1 MANKPFP
8 AMSQG
13 PAMRILTIVA
23 VLLLA
28 GCSTPDNTSNDQTLA
43 PTSSTLEP
51 PSNDQTLAPTSSTLE
66 PLNATFSGHFEFAAS
81 FESPLLDGCSGHNIS
96 SAQTGNVLTLT
107 VPNGYENGTADAVVS
122 SGAPAAGSYRLC
134 LNEEAGTNIAT
145 TTGPS
150 PLHLDFTPRQGEL
163 YLFLWADNTQT
174 TSPAANADFTL
185 MLEVR
190 A

>member
-1 MANKPFP
+1 MAHKPFSTMP
-8 AMSQG
+8 LG
-13 PAMRILTIVA
+13 PAMRIPTVVA

-28 GCSTPDNTSNDQTLA
+28 GCSTPEKTSNDQ
-43 PTSSTLEP
+43 P
-51 PSNDQTLAPTSSTLE
+51 LAPTSSTLE

-81 FESPLLDGCSGHNIS
+81 FESPLVDDCRDLRGGNLG
-96 SAQTGNVLTLT
+96 SALLTGNRLTLT

-122 SGAPAAGSYRLC
+122 SGTPAAGSYRLC
-134 LNEEAGTNIAT
+134 LNEEDGTNIAT

-150 PLHLDFTPRQGEL
+150 PLHMEFTPRPGKL
-163 YLFLWADNTQT
+163 SLFLWADNTHT